1 MDYTVDSKKRL
12 CELCKRIEAD
22 LPTLVTEKRLR
33 HIFGV
38 RDTAVYLARTL
49 RDFGAGDF
57 VTEAECASLL
67 HDITKYMNQDE
78 LCERYGVALSDSD
91 KKSPQTLHAITG
103 AYYARDVY
111 AYYRIP
117 DEILSAVERHT
128 VGGKDMTLLESIVFI
143 SDYCEETRVHEEC
156 IKTREKLLR
165 LLSKATERSGDE
177 CLGAALTALDYI
189 KCEILGKTV
198 KYLSEKGDF
207 IHPTTVLTFREII
220 GKHKGSAEYDDLA
233 LGYSQYISAEL

>member
-12 CELCKRIEAD
+12 FELCKRIEAD
-22 LPTLVTEKRLR
+22 LPTFVNEKRLR
-33 HIFGV
+33 HIYGV

-49 RDFGAGDF
+49 RDLGADDF
-57 VTEAECASLL
+57 VLEAECASLL
-67 HDITKYMNQDE
+67 HDITKYMNQEE
-78 LCERYGVALSDSD
+78 LCEKYGIALSDSD

-103 AYYARDVY
+103 ACFARDVY
-111 AYYRIP
+111 ANYRIP

-128 VGGKDMTLLESIVFI
+128 VGGKDMTLLENVVFI

-156 IKTREKLLR
+156 LKTRER
-165 LLSKATERSGDE
+165 LLYLLARANERPCGESLKAAT
-177 CLGAALTALDYI
+177 AAMDFI

-207 IHPTTVLTFREII
+207 VHPATVLTFRDTI
-220 GKHKGSAEYDDLA
+220 GKYEGSGKFDELLAEYSRYMSAE
-233 LGYSQYISAEL
+233 E

>member
-22 LPTLVTEKRLR
+22 LPTLVTDKRLR

-38 RDTAVYLARTL
+38 RDTAVYIARTL
-49 RDFGAGDF
+49 RNFGAEDCII
-57 VTEAECASLL
+57 EAECASLL
-67 HDITKYMNQDE
+67 HDITKYMKQDE
-78 LCERYGVALSDSD
+78 LCERYGVTLSESD
-91 KKSPQTLHAITG
+91 RKSPQTLHAITG

-111 AYYRIP
+111 ADYRIP
-117 DEILSAVERHT
+117 DEIISAVKRHT
-128 VGGKDMTLLESIVFI
+128 VGGKDMTLLENVVFI

-165 LLSKATERSGDE
+165 LLSKAAEMTGDE
-177 CLGAALTALDYI
+177 ALGAALTALDYI

-207 IHPTTVLTFREII
+207 IHPTTVLTFRETV
-220 GKHKGSAEYDDLA
+220 GKYKGSTELCDLA
-233 LGYSQYISAEL
+233 SEYSQYMCAE

>member
-12 CELCKRIEAD
+12 FELCKRIEAD
-22 LPTLVTEKRLR
+22 LPTFVNEKRLR
-33 HIFGV
+33 HIYGV

-49 RDFGAGDF
+49 RDSGADDF
-57 VTEAECASLL
+57 VLEAECASLL
-67 HDITKYMNQDE
+67 HDITKYMNQEE
-78 LCERYGVALSDSD
+78 LCEKYGIALSDSD

-103 AYYARDVY
+103 ACFARDVY
-111 AYYRIP
+111 ANYRIP

-128 VGGKDMTLLESIVFI
+128 VGGKDMTLLENVVFI

-156 IKTREKLLR
+156 IKTRKKLLSLISEISKKSDGER
-165 LLSKATERSGDE
+165 LQSAV
-177 CLGAALTALDYI
+177 TALEYI

-207 IHPTTVLTFREII
+207 VHPATVLIFRDTI
-220 GKHKGSAEYDDLA
+220 GKYEGSGKFDELLAEYSRYMSAE
-233 LGYSQYISAEL
+233 E